1 MKINRFGSSLRL
13 GAFALVAAG
22 SITGAQAGFFET
34 LFGTEAAPEQPR
46 YYYQPE
52 QPQAETSSPRGYGR
66 PLGFTIRK
74 RAKERA
80 VRRERFEERRETRRE
95 RPSPNAVRTAEV
107 PAGPIDPAQNKNWYL
122 QDPTL
127 RAGDIVVL
135 TNEVLV
141 FKGGRMPFSRD
152 NFASLA
158 ESDLPKDER
167 ERLAHMAGLKP
178 IVPVRTTVASAS
190 Q

>member
-1 MKINRFGSSLRL
+1 MKINGFGSSLRV
-13 GAFALVAAG
+13 GAFALVAVG
-22 SITGAQAGFFET
+22 SVTAAQAGFFET
-34 LFGTEAAPEQPR
+34 LFGTEAQPEQPR
-46 YYYQPE
+46 YYQPE
-52 QPQAETSSPRGYGR
+52 PQAEPISPRGYVR
-66 PLGFTIRK
+66 PLDFTVRK
-74 RAKERA
+74 RVVKERA
-80 VRRERFEERRETRRE
+80 VRRERVEERRETRRV
-95 RPSPNAVRTAEV
+95 RPAATPVQTAEV
-107 PAGPIDPAQNKNWYL
+107 PAGPIDPAQNKDWYL

-141 FKGGRMPFSRD
+141 FKGGRMPFARE
-152 NFASLA
+152 NFASLS

-178 IVPVRTTVASAS
+178 VAPPRTTVASAS